1 MTDSE
6 SANST
11 AESLTLQAR
20 LSELSKIP
28 SWLDELASLYAIPE
42 RTRYAMD
49 LCLEEVISNI
59 IRHGHCSESNAVV
72 KVSFLP
78 DRNGFTALVI
88 EDVAPP
94 FNPLLAPIPEFPRS
108 PNEMSTGGQ
117 GIYLLKHF
125 ADAVEYEP
133 LPGGNR
139 LIISFL
145 RSEIARRT

>member
-11 AESLTLQAR
+11 AESLTLHAR

-28 SWLDELASLYAIPE
+28 SWLDELASLYPIPE

-59 IRHGHCSESNAVV
+59 IRHGHSNESSDVV

-78 DRNGFTALVI
+78 DRNGFVALVV
-88 EDVAPP
+88 EDAAPP
-94 FNPLLAPIPEFPRS
+94 FNPLLAPVPECPRS
-108 PNEMSTGGQ
+108 LDEMPTGGQ
-117 GIYLLKHF
+117 GIHLLKRF
-125 ADAVEYEP
+125 ADAIEYESV
-133 LPGGNR
+133 PGGNR

-145 RSEIARRT
+145 RSEVARRN